1 MLLFCNYKTYVVT
14 TENNTKNAQGG
25 KRVIYTSHHACW
37 DAKNRYGLP
46 DEIDLDFK
54 AISHLFGA
62 KTTQIPPVLQEN
74 EQSELLMKV
83 MEMIKNA
90 GVSEADVEA
99 VVTAKGHY
107 TKDKHLADYKDDFLA
122 RWIIP
127 NFKKIVET
135 INKNKSTGGNE

>member
-1 MLLFCNYKTYVVT
+1 
-14 TENNTKNAQGG
+14 
-25 KRVIYTSHHACW
+25 
-37 DAKNRYGLP
+37 
-46 DEIDLDFK
+46 LDFK

-62 KTTQIPPVLQEN
+62 KTAQISPVLQEN
-74 EQSELLMKV
+74 EQSELMMKV
-83 MEMIKNA
+83 REMIKNA
-90 GVSEADVEA
+90 GISEADVET

-107 TKDKHLADYKDDFLA
+107 TKEQHLADYKDDFLA